1 MSNFLARP
9 DVDTSPARGGA
20 TVTARLLVLTG
31 LATVGVLHLALVANA
46 FATNR
51 ALAIT
56 YLAVMLSCAVVAVAW
71 RPADSRTE
79 TRTGTTNGSD
89 AHPLLVEDHR
99 PDSLLHCVFC
109 LIIAAD
115 QPEEH
120 HLDRSRGRQRSAA

>member
-1 MSNFLARP
+1 MSTSLAHP

-20 TVTARLLVLTG
+20 TITARLLVLTG
-31 LATVGVLHLALVANA
+31 LATVGVLHIAVVASA
-46 FATNR
+46 FATSR

-56 YLAVMLSCAVVAVAW
+56 YLAVMSCAVVAAAW
-71 RPADSRTE
+71 RPADSGTE

-99 PDSLLHCVFC
+99 RDSLPPCVRC
-109 LIIAAD
+109 LSIAAD

-120 HLDRSRGRQRSAA
+120 HLDRSPGRQRSAA